1 MTMRVNILVTHLNA
15 DEAHTLI
22 AFLDQLREV
31 LMNTYGNDIA
41 TLWEDSS
48 RDDFDYD
55 PPDE

>member
-1 MTMRVNILVTHLNA
+1 MTMRVNLLVTHLNA

-41 TLWEDSS
+41 PLWEDSS
-48 RDDFDYD
+48 RDDFDDD

>member
-1 MTMRVNILVTHLNA
+1 MRVNLLVTHLNA

-41 TLWEDSS
+41 PLWEDSS
-48 RDDFDYD
+48 RDDFDDD